1 MENLNSVD
9 IIFTD
14 DKSKWTRSVIVEAQE
29 NPDLAIGGALKM
41 GLRESPSVDK
51 NGNDDG
57 SGRVGMGWFPGYAID
72 IETGER
78 LNIVFAED
86 SWLTSDNGN
95 DMQWNPTSNIV
106 TKQFPFYSSQTQEI
120 SGGNY
125 LLGGKHF
132 IYVING
138 QSWVKGTEDYVDGN
152 YSDVDNSPN
161 YDEGEWIYHQ
171 LKDDATGVGK
181 WKVFKNT
188 SWVNV
193 PLVAPGRELLTNE
206 ARVKLRVSKPYKQ
219 YETVDALNILTKDD
233 ALVIG
238 QTYVVAYENSATT
251 WGGKNITHDG
261 NTYNPGDVFQATA
274 TSFSGSSKGRVIL
287 SNPLNS
293 FNPIYE
299 FSTDD
304 LVATKGNSEV
314 ARDAMELINVVPNPY
329 YGYSEYE
336 TNQLDNRVKI
346 TNLPQTATISIF
358 TVNGTL
364 VRTLKKD
371 DSMTSIDWDL
381 KNNFGIPI
389 ASGLYI
395 IHVATEIDGETR
407 EKVIK
412 WFGTLRPIDLDT
424 F

>member
-1 MENLNSVD
+1 MAKKAKKTKKAVKNVEVLAPPVAPKAAASSVD
-9 IIFTD
+9 VR
-14 DKSKWTRSVIVEAQE
+14 KH
-29 NPDLAIGGALKM
+29 
-41 GLRESPSVDK
+41 
-51 NGNDDG
+51 
-57 SGRVGMGWFPGYAID
+57 
-72 IETGER
+72 IEE
-78 LNIVFAED
+78 
-86 SWLTSDNGN
+86 
-95 DMQWNPTSNIV
+95 
-106 TKQFPFYSSQTQEI
+106 
-120 SGGNY
+120 
-125 LLGGKHF
+125 
-132 IYVING
+132 
-138 QSWVKGTEDYVDGN
+138 
-152 YSDVDNSPN
+152 
-161 YDEGEWIYHQ
+161 
-171 LKDDATGVGK
+171 
-181 WKVFKNT
+181 
-188 SWVNV
+188 
-193 PLVAPGRELLTNE
+193 
-206 ARVKLRVSKPYKQ
+206 VSKTRRDAA
-219 YETVDALNILTKDD
+219 TVWEVIKDD

-238 QTYVVAYENSATT
+238 QTYIVAYENSATT

-358 TVNGTL
+358 TVSGTL

-395 IHVATEIDGETR
+395 IHVSTEIDGETR